1 MAALTMS
8 MAAAKPALVGSS
20 KSAFKGSRVSAVAP
34 KKVAGGR
41 ATLQVRIDAADYAA
55 RAPRRSPETRPT
67 HREP

>member
-8 MAAAKPALVGSS
+8 MAAVKPALVGSS

-41 ATLQVRIDAADYAA
+41 ALQVRIDAADYATA
-55 RAPRRSPETRPT
+55 RARDEAQRRDRR